1 MWLLMGLF
9 YYDNIHFTFL
19 SPGCIN
25 FGPISLTTSTT
36 EDNVWNNLTN
46 VSRISPDTHTH
57 KYKHQHTKEYKKER
71 ILKVNDKVV
80 VFIQH
85 CYFLCLLISVNV
97 LKCFHVSVMT
107 NTLSL
112 VVLIV
117 LYIVRCYYSTL
128 SPTHWSISIFF
139 SFVLQYVVYFCF
151 SALTLKKQE

>member
-1 MWLLMGLF
+1 MKQS
-9 YYDNIHFTFL
+9 NK
-19 SPGCIN
+19 
-25 FGPISLTTSTT
+25 
-36 EDNVWNNLTN
+36 
-46 VSRISPDTHTH
+46 RISPDTHTH
-57 KYKHQHTKEYKKER
+57 TNININIQKNIKNER

-107 NTLSL
+107 NILSL

-139 SFVLQYVVYFCF
+139 FFCTTICCLF
-151 SALTLKKQE
+151 LFLCPDIKETGVEIPNTW